1 MATRLYTSTLS
12 LFTLC
17 GMAETEARFVAR
29 LANGHAQSVGI
40 ADVTLDDADAKST
53 SKGFVT
59 SIKATHKRTLAKG
72 QLLTLGEVAWL
83 FAVQVNALNKAFP
96 GTINA
101 LSIPTGLGKAFK
113 EAVEREAAEKKE
125 AEAKAAKAKEAT
137 PAESAPAE
145 PEPAEAS
152 K

>member
-1 MATRLYTSTLS
+1 MS
-12 LFTLC
+12 
-17 GMAETEARFVAR
+17 ETEARFVAR

-125 AEAKAAKAKEAT
+125 AEEKAKATLEELAKEAKET
-137 PAESAPAE
+137 APTE
-145 PEPAEAS
+145 PEPTEAS